1 MSTYTTD
8 RASPFTR
15 AVVSSM
21 RRLYP
26 EALADQSF
34 DNTGLL
40 LEAPFDPIRRQMNSV
55 LLTID
60 LTKAVADEAIERK
73 DCVVVAYHPIIFR
86 GFKSLTLSDCQQQSI
101 LRLALEGISV
111 YSPHT
116 AVDAAP
122 GGLAD
127 WLADIVTGHLPSP
140 EPATHTAHPE
150 KSSPET
156 IEEEEEGEVESET
169 NASTEQPAEAKK
181 KPQRPRMSLQRT
193 YSKPTYPSHRPVDTS
208 KNDLDPSSVD
218 HTRSVI
224 SPVTGVEGFEGAGFG
239 RLVTFNEPQPLTHL
253 VERIAHGVGS
263 PKGFPLAIP
272 QGKQVEDIQ
281 IRNVGV
287 SAGSGHSVLK
297 GVEADLLFTGE
308 LSHHEALAATEK
320 GQCVITLFH
329 SNSERGFLSSVLK
342 EKLTEVLKEEWE
354 RVRNEVAEAQELTP
368 EWEDAVKDE
377 DVLVECSERDRDPF
391 GVVIL
396 QSSKQEGKPLS

>member
-1 MSTYTTD
+1 MAKMSTYTTD

-21 RRLYP
+21 RKLYP

-127 WLADIVTGHLPSP
+127 WLADIVTGHLPNP
-140 EPATHTAHPE
+140 EPATHTAQQ
-150 KSSPET
+150 KKTSPDT
-156 IEEEEEGEVESET
+156 IEEDATSDA
-169 NASTEQPAEAKK
+169 NASTDTPAEPKK
-181 KPQRPRMSLQRT
+181 KPQRPRMSMQRT
-193 YSKPTYPSHRPVDTS
+193 YSKPTYPSHHPVDAS
-208 KNDLDPSSVD
+208 KTDLDPSSVD

-224 SPVTGVEGFEGAGFG
+224 NPVTGVEGFEGAGFG
-239 RLVTFNEPQPLTHL
+239 RLVTFKESQPLTHL

-281 IRNVGV
+281 IRTVGV

-329 SNSERGFLSSVLK
+329 SNSERGFLSSVLR
-342 EKLTEVLKEEWE
+342 EKLTGVLKEEWE
-354 RVRNEVAEAQELTP
+354 RIRNEEAEAEELTP
-368 EWEDAVKDE
+368 EWEDAIKDE
-377 DVLVECSERDRDPF
+377 DVLVECSEQDRDPF

>member
-21 RRLYP
+21 RKLYP

-127 WLADIVTGHLPSP
+127 WLADIVTGHLPNP
-140 EPATHTAHPE
+140 EPATHTAQPQNT
-150 KSSPET
+150 SPET
-156 IEEEEEGEVESET
+156 IEEDPKLEA
-169 NASTEQPAEAKK
+169 NASSDKPTEAKK
-181 KPQRPRMSLQRT
+181 KPQRPRMSMQRT

-208 KNDLDPSSVD
+208 KTDLDPACVD
-218 HTRSVI
+218 HSRSVI
-224 SPVTGVEGFEGAGFG
+224 NPVTGVEGFEGAGFG
-239 RLVTFNEPQPLTHL
+239 RLITFMESQPLTHL

-281 IRNVGV
+281 IRTVGV

-342 EKLTEVLKEEWE
+342 EKLTGVLKKEWE